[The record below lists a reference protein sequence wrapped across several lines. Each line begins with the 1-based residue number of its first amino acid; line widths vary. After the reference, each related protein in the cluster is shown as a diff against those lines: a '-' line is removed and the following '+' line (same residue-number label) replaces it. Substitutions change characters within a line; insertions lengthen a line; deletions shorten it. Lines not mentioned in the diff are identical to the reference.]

1 MLIGDTGWNLINGN
15 AASFFFFF
23 NGRESAFFG
32 ASRMFALNEA
42 VCMEALFAA
51 RDVCIR
57 HRGDSTMNG
66 DGFLYI

>member
-1 MLIGDTGWNLINGN
+1 METLLLFF
-15 AASFFFFF
+15 SFLMD
-23 NGRESAFFG
+23 AKVPFFG